1 MLLDVRNLQ
10 THYGSKERPVKA
22 VDGIDF
28 SLEPGGSLGLVG
40 ESGCGKTT
48 AAKSIN
54 RILSGSG
61 RIAGGEI
68 IFKGRDLV
76 ALTEDEMNAV
86 RWKEISLI
94 TQSAMNAL
102 DPVYTAGD
110 QIVEAIRTH
119 ESVGRREALDRAGE
133 LFSLVGL
140 EKKRLRDY
148 PHQLSGGMKQRV
160 VIAMALALHPDL
172 VIADE
177 PTTALDVVVQDG
189 VMKQLEHLQEKLR
202 MALILVTHDIS
213 VVAETCPVLAVMYAG
228 RIMEFGATRDVLSE
242 PFHPYTMG
250 LQNAFPNLAGAAGD
264 LISIPGFLPDLRDP
278 PKGCRFSARCPFADE
293 LCVDVPPPATE
304 VRSGHRVECHYS
316 VKAEEFR
323 ALAKKPETWRQRREQ
338 HSAYVS
344 SGEIVLETKELKK
357 RYPIKR
363 SFADVLARRPQKAVK
378 ALDGVS
384 FALERGEILGLAG
397 ESGSGKSTLGELL
410 SALQTPSSGSVLF
423 EGRDIATL
431 SKRELRPFRR
441 NVQVV
446 FQDPYETLNPRFTV
460 LNSLLEPLK
469 NLGVGTY
476 EERLEL
482 VSAALSKVELNPPE
496 NYLLRFPHELS
507 GGQRQRVAI
516 ARGIIVEPRFLVAD
530 EPVSMLDVSIRAG
543 ILNLFLRFRR
553 EMDMSIVYVSHDLA
567 TIRYICDR
575 TAILYLGRIAELG
588 PTEEVISRPLHPYTE
603 MLISAVP
610 HSDAEVNPG
619 SSGGKK
625 RPRVDARGEIPDPI
639 DLPNGCRF
647 HPRCPRAIERCGWEG
662 RDLERILDRALDSP
676 ELPGGEDAPA
686 RVAASDEERRML
698 SGIAKRRIDGTDL
711 VLKSPNAGAV
721 ASLLERRLLASVP
734 AMAKACQG
742 IDVERDEIRVRFPV
756 RKEPEFRPAA
766 GKERLVACHLYGD

>member
-1 MLLDVRNLQ
+1 MLLDIRNLK
-10 THYGSKERPVKA
+10 THYGSKDRPVKA
-22 VDGIDF
+22 VDGISF
-28 SLEPGGSLGLVG
+28 TLERGASLGLVG
-40 ESGCGKTT
+40 KSGCGKTT

-61 RIAGGEI
+61 RVVGGEML
-68 IFKGRDLV
+68 FKGRDLV
-76 ALTEDEMNAV
+76 TLSEDEMNAV

-110 QIVEAIRTH
+110 QIIEAIQTH
-119 ESVGRREALDRAGE
+119 ESVGRREAADRAGE

-140 EKKRLRDY
+140 EKKRLWDY

-160 VIAMALALHPDL
+160 VIAMALALNPDL

-189 VMKQLEHLQEKLR
+189 IMKQLEHLQEKLE

-213 VVAETCPVLAVMYAG
+213 VVAETCPALAVMYAG
-228 RIMEFGATRDVLSE
+228 RIMEYGATSDVLSE
-242 PFHPYTMG
+242 SFHPYTMG
-250 LQNAFPNLAGAAGD
+250 LQNAFPTLTGAAGD
-264 LISIPGFLPDLRDP
+264 LISIPGFLPDLRNP
-278 PKGCRFSARCPFADE
+278 PKGCRFSPRCPFADE
-293 LCVDVPPPATE
+293 TCVNVPPSARE
-304 VRSGHRVECHYS
+304 VLPGHRVECHYPE
-316 VKAEEFR
+316 KAGEFR
-323 ALAKKPETWRQRREQ
+323 ALAKKPETWRQSREQ
-338 HSAYVS
+338 HGAYVQ
-344 SGEIVLETKELKK
+344 SGEILLETKDLKK
-357 RYPIKR
+357 SYPIKR
-363 SFADVLARRPQKAVK
+363 SFADTIARRPAKTVK
-378 ALDGVS
+378 ALDGVAFS
-384 FALERGEILGLAG
+384 LGKGEILGLAG
-397 ESGSGKSTLGELL
+397 ESGSGKTTLGELL
-410 SALQTPSSGSVLF
+410 SALQTPTSGSVLF
-423 EGRDIATL
+423 ENRDIAAL
-431 SKRELRPFRR
+431 SRSELRAFRR
-441 NVQVV
+441 NMQVV

-460 LNSLLEPLK
+460 MNALMEPLK

-482 VSAALSKVELNPPE
+482 VNAALSKVELNPPE

-516 ARGIIVEPRFLVAD
+516 ARGIILEPRFLVAD

-553 EMDMSIVYVSHDLA
+553 EMDMSIIYVSHDLA

-610 HSDAEVNPG
+610 HSEAGE
-619 SSGGKK
+619 K

-647 HPRCPRAIERCGWEG
+647 HPRCPRAIDSCGWEG
-662 RDLERILDRALDSP
+662 RDLQRILDRALEGLSS
-676 ELPGGEDAPA
+676 
-686 RVAASDEERRML
+686 RVILSSEERSVL
-698 SGIAKRRIDGTDL
+698 SNVKERRICGTDI
-711 VLKSPNAGAV
+711 VLEAKNAEVV
-721 ASLLERRLLASVP
+721 ASLLEKRILAAFP
-734 AMAKACQG
+734 AMAKACSEVE
-742 IDVERDEIRVRFPV
+742 VERGSVRLRFPAM
-756 RKEPEFRPAA
+756 KEPEFRP
-766 GKERLVACHLYGD
+766 GPRREDSRSGNGTEHFVACYLYG